1 MAEDDEIVL
10 RKAFSTIEDSDN
22 VNNDDKMMLI
32 DGGDNALKLYSVG
45 ALVNNLKDTTA
56 LAIQSRKASE
66 RLMSPPH
73 SDMCRTG
80 RNIMEVLDD
89 TYGNVTTIERCFE
102 ILHELSNNDH
112 VNDNDTT
119 YWKDMPDYSL
129 LEVGDY
135 LELDSFKDDEGYEFT
150 KDEFGTTRIDIAG
163 FNFYKGMG
171 NTGSGTSM
179 VAAPTGEAECRK
191 NHILWTFDQNV
202 RLKRMHSANTVA
214 DHSVGMEL
222 WNYLQ
227 GSFYNGL
234 KRAIVC
240 PDAPWYIYAEYAT
253 TWVKENCWVPSVYN
267 VYGSYRAWGSAG
279 TYDTQTVNVTQ
290 MQYPIYS
297 KGFQYYVKRNKGTRY
312 ASWTSSTHGG
322 AGTPFSSDGMYIDS
336 TDNCNYDM
344 WAWGYSTQG
353 VSPCFITV

>member
-1 MAEDDEIVL
+1 MSD
-10 RKAFSTIEDSDN
+10 TILPVKKVHTINDLTSDIGYQHE
-22 VNNDDKMMLI
+22 MMLI
-32 DGGDNALKLYSVG
+32 DDATKKLKMFNIGKALEDANQ
-45 ALVNNLKDTTA
+45 ALQDSQDLLQKVNERT
-56 LAIQSRKASE
+56 IISR
-66 RLMSPPH
+66 H

-89 TYGNVTTIERCFE
+89 AYGNVTTIERCFE
-102 ILHELSNNDH
+102 LLHELSNNDH
-112 VNDNDTT
+112 VNDNNTT
-119 YWKDMPDYSL
+119 YWQDMPDYSL
-129 LEVGDY
+129 FEVGDY

-150 KDEFGTTRIDIAG
+150 KDEFGTTRINIAG

-171 NTGSGTSM
+171 NTGSGSGM
-179 VAAPTGEAECRK
+179 VVSPLSAAECRK

-202 RLKRMHSANTVA
+202 RLKRMHSANTVS
-214 DHSVGMEL
+214 DHSVNMEL
-222 WNYLQ
+222 WTYLQ
-227 GSFYNGL
+227 NSFYNGL

-279 TYDTQTVNVTQ
+279 AYDTQTVNVTQ

-312 ASWTSSTHGG
+312 ASWTSSPWGG
-322 AGTPFSSDGMYIDS
+322 TGAFHNIAGDGCDSDSDA
-336 TDNCNYDM
+336 YDL
-344 WAWGYSTQG
+344 ADYSVVNDG